1 MSRLTPVVQLLG
13 VGITLAAVACGSSS
27 PRGVATTDEDGRP
40 GSADA
45 PVGLPWDSLPLPRI
59 ELPDLSAHTVSLTPG
74 RDEVTVVNF
83 WATWC
88 VPCLKEIPELVALH
102 ARGRAAGVR
111 VVGISIASGSR
122 QDIQAFA
129 AKHTMDYLLL
139 DADEEWGRR
148 YFRQLGLPLFL
159 PLTLVV
165 DGHGVIRRRLIGPQT
180 RAQFETAIREAS

>member
-1 MSRLTPVVQLLG
+1 
-13 VGITLAAVACGSSS
+13 
-27 PRGVATTDEDGRP
+27 
-40 GSADA
+40 
-45 PVGLPWDSLPLPRI
+45 
-59 ELPDLSAHTVSLTPG
+59 ELPDLGAQAVSLSPG
-74 RDEVTVVNF
+74 REVTLINF

-102 ARGRAAGVR
+102 DHGRTPEVR

-122 QDIQAFA
+122 QDVQAFA
-129 AKHTMDYLLL
+129 AKHGMDYLLL

-165 DGHGVIRRRLIGPQT
+165 DRHGVIRHRLFGPQT

>member
-1 MSRLTPVVQLLG
+1 MSRLAPVVRLLG
-13 VGITLAAVACGSSS
+13 VGVTLAAVACGSSS
-27 PRGVATTDEDGRP
+27 PRGVATTDEDGPP

-59 ELPDLSAHTVSLTPG
+59 ELPDLSAHTLSLTPG
-74 RDEVTVVNF
+74 RDEVTLVNF

-111 VVGISIASGSR
+111 VVGISIASGTR

-165 DGHGVIRRRLIGPQT
+165 DRHGVIRRRLIGPQT

>member
-1 MSRLTPVVQLLG
+1 MSLVAKVARLLG
-13 VGITLAAVACGSSS
+13 VGVALAALACGSSS
-27 PRGVATTDEDGRP
+27 PRGVATTGEDRPP

-45 PVGLPWDSLPLPRI
+45 PVGFPWDSLPLPRI

-74 RDEVTVVNF
+74 RDEVTLVNF

-88 VPCLKEIPELVALH
+88 APCLQEIPELVALH

-122 QDIQAFA
+122 EDIQAFA
-129 AKHTMDYLLL
+129 VRHAMDYLLL

-148 YFRQLGLPLFL
+148 YFRQLGLPLLL
-159 PLTLVV
+159 PLTLIV
-165 DGHGVIRRRLIGPQT
+165 DRHGVIRHRLIGPQT